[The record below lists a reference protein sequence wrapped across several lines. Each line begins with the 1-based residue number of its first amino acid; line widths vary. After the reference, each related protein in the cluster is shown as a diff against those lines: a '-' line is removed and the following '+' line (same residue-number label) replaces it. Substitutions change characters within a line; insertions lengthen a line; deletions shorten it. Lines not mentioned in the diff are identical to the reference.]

1 MMGFARSLIVLVCA
15 LVSLPASASNVRWV
29 TSRPL
34 WSNEGTVMVWNRND
48 LTYWMD
54 NGPLSTS
61 VSNAAATAMVAA
73 AAGVWNIQYSNL
85 SLTQGGSLGE
95 DVSSNNVYLGNSG
108 PIWPADVSSANYGAM
123 PIAVIFDVDG
133 TITDLLLGSGASA
146 PSSCMQNA
154 VTETV
159 DLFVQPGQMAHAIII
174 LNGRCVGAAP
184 EQLLQMQYQ
193 LMRVFGRVLGL
204 GWSQLN
210 DNVFTGAP
218 QPTYQQQQHWPV
230 MHPID
235 IVCGSYTYQCMV
247 NPFSLRDDDK
257 SALRWLY
264 GTSIYNIT
272 NGQLL
277 EGTLYFP
284 NGQGMNGVNMVA
296 VRQSLVGTYGFEGWE
311 TASSVSGS
319 LFRNTSGNPVSGYPN
334 TFPAVQGKIDNFYK
348 AFWVIWNV
356 PVVDNASWDNVYV
369 TTQAVNPLYVGSYA
383 VGPFSSGAVLPSGSP
398 LTTEFSVVSRAS
410 AQFANIT
417 VASAASD
424 CSTGNDGTVSAP
436 APVAFAA
443 GGVWTGRLCG
453 YGHTSWGSFAVHAG
467 RTATLE
473 AMALDENG
481 AATTGKAHLMLG
493 FWHGSD
499 STSSLPTM
507 AATVSPFNGRQ
518 NGTTQVKPTFSAAET
533 VRFAIAEERGEGR
546 PDFTYTARLLYA
558 DSVSPAR
565 MNAAGGAI
573 RVLGTGFQ
581 PGNSVLVGGITATVT
596 SLTSTEIDAV
606 APSLATLGGTVNN
619 DVTVND
625 LRTGG
630 TTTITAGLVYA
641 GAASDVL
648 TAVQAPSGTV
658 NTGVPA
664 TFSVRLTNASGA
676 AISNTAVAF
685 TVSAGSALYN
695 TCALTTCTVLTDTN
709 GLAAVSVSATGAGP
723 VTLSASV
730 ASGAAV
736 SVSFVAVTVSH
747 SITAVRTPEY
757 VAAGPG
763 TTFNPA
769 VQLVSSGSSSAGTP
783 VVWSV
788 LFGGVTLSATTLNST
803 ASGTAQLA
811 AVTNLAGGAMANLQ
825 ACAWST
831 TCVTLP
837 IIGVA
842 PDAQFVIASGGD
854 SQVVSASTSL
864 TPVTLRVIDT
874 AGHGVAGAT
883 VLVHQAVYGWQ
894 PPCPTSGR
902 CATAPLYGTATTS
915 AVSNDDGFFTV
926 IPLQYPGTA
935 AITRMVAATG
945 TTGYFAATLTKQP

>member
-1 MMGFARSLIVLVCA
+1 MMRYARGLVALCCA
-15 LVSLPASASNVRWV
+15 LMALPLCASNVRWV
-29 TSRPL
+29 TSRPI
-34 WSNEGTVMVWNRND
+34 WSSEGVTMVWNRND
-48 LTYWMD
+48 LTYWID
-54 NGPLSTS
+54 NGPLSSS
-61 VSNAAATAMVAA
+61 VSNVAATAMVAA

-85 SLTQGGSLGE
+85 SLTRGGSLSE

-108 PIWPADVSSANYGAM
+108 PIWPTDVSSANYTSM
-123 PIAVIFDVDG
+123 PIAVIFDTDG

-146 PSSCMQNA
+146 PSSCRQNA
-154 VTETV
+154 VTESV
-159 DLFVQPGQMAHAIII
+159 DLFVQPGQIAHAIII

-193 LMRVFGRVLGL
+193 LMRAFGRVLGI

-247 NPFSLRDDDK
+247 DPFTLRDDDK

-264 GTSIYNIT
+264 GTSIYNVT
-272 NGQLL
+272 NGQVL
-277 EGTLYFP
+277 EGALYFP

-311 TASSVSGS
+311 TGSNVSGS
-319 LFRNTSGNPVSGYPN
+319 LFRNTSGNPVSGYPS

-356 PVVDNASWDNVYV
+356 PVVDNAPWDNVYV

-383 VGPFSSGAVLPSGSP
+383 VGPFSTGAVLPSGLP
-398 LTTEFSVVSRAS
+398 TTVQFSVVTRIS
-410 AQFANIT
+410 AQFANIG
-417 VASAASD
+417 VASAATD

-436 APVAFAA
+436 APVTFSS

-453 YGHTSWGSFAVHAG
+453 YNHTSWGSFAVQAG

-499 STSSLPTM
+499 STSILPTI

-518 NGTTQVKPTFSAAET
+518 NGTTQIKPAFTAAET
-533 VRFAIAEERGEGR
+533 VRFAVAEERGEGR

-565 MNAAGGAI
+565 MNAAGGPI
-573 RVLGTGFQ
+573 RILGTGFQ
-581 PGNSVLVGGITATVT
+581 PGNTVLVGGVAATVT
-596 SLTSTEIDAV
+596 SLSSTEIDAV
-606 APSLATLGGTVNN
+606 APALATLGGTISN
-619 DVTVND
+619 DVTVSD

-641 GAASDVL
+641 GATSDVL
-648 TAVQAPSGTV
+648 TTVQAPSGTV
-658 NTGVPA
+658 STGVPA
-664 TFSVRLTNASGA
+664 TFSVRLLSASGSV
-676 AISNTAVAF
+676 ISNTAVTF
-685 TVSAGSALYN
+685 TVRTGSALYN
-695 TCALTTCTVLTDTN
+695 TCALTTCTVLTDNT
-709 GLAAVSVSATGAGP
+709 GLAAVSVTATSAGP
-723 VTLSASV
+723 VTLSAAV
-730 ASGAAV
+730 ASGASV
-736 SVSFVAVTVSH
+736 SASFVAVTVAH
-747 SITAVRTPEY
+747 SVTAQRAPEY

-763 TTFNPA
+763 AVFNPA
-769 VQLVSSGSSSAGTP
+769 VQLLSSGSSSVGVP
-783 VVWSV
+783 VAWSV
-788 LFGGVTLSATTLNST
+788 LFGGVSLSTATLNSNT
-803 ASGTAQLA
+803 GGTAQVA
-811 AVTNLAGGAMANLQ
+811 AIANLAGGAMANIQ

-831 TCVTLP
+831 VCTTIP
-837 IIGVA
+837 IVGVA
-842 PDAQFVIASGGD
+842 PDAQLIIPSSGD

-864 TPVTLRVIDT
+864 APVTLRVTDT

-894 PPCPTSGR
+894 PPCPSSGR
-902 CATAPLYGTATTS
+902 CATAPLYGTYTTS
-915 AVSNDDGFFTV
+915 AVSNDDGLITV
-926 IPLQYPGTA
+926 TPLQYAGTA
-935 AITRMVAATG
+935 AVTRLVAATG